1 MKTTS
6 GIKYLYVLFYV
17 LSAGTLL
24 AQQDPKAIAMMEKMT
39 AILDSAPSVTA
50 GFDYT
55 YKNVRTGEE
64 FSADGE
70 IWIKGNRYKISLP
83 DQQAVTYFD
92 GKTIWSY
99 MESTNEVNIANP
111 DPSTEDFFISN
122 PLALFRLY
130 KKDYKLKYLGETAG
144 TNNCELD
151 LFPIDI
157 KKPYHRIRL
166 TLDRNTGML
175 VKAVASGKNGES
187 YEVKLSKVHTD
198 KLLDDNFFVFLKSKH
213 PGVVEIDLRE

>member
-1 MKTTS
+1 MKCFP
-6 GIKYLYVLFYV
+6 GKRLLYFLFIFFFSCN
-17 LSAGTLL
+17 LW
-24 AQQDPKAIAMMEKMT
+24 AQQDPQAAAIMEKMS
-39 AILDSAPSVTA
+39 AIIDSAASITA
-50 GFDYT
+50 GFNYH
-55 YKNVRTGEE
+55 YSNVRTKEDYK
-64 FSADGE
+64 ADGE

-83 DQQAVTYFD
+83 DQQVVTYFD

-99 MESTNEVNIANP
+99 MESTNEVNIANQ

-144 TNNCELD
+144 ANNCEID
-151 LFPIDI
+151 LYPVDI

-166 TLDRNTGML
+166 TLDRTSGML
-175 VKAVASGKNGES
+175 VKAIASGKNGES
-187 YEVKLSKVHTD
+187 FEVKLNRVQTD

-213 PGVVEIDLRE
+213 PGVVEIDLRD